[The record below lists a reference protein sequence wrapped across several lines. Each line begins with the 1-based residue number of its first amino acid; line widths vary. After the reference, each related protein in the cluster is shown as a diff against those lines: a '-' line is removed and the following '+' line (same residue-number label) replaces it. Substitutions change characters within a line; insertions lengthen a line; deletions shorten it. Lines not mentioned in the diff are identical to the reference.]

1 MQHTFAVSVS
11 DDGYPHTQVLYWLQ
25 CCLMSQLFFFFQ
37 LFPLSRLCLFCFFF
51 LSGPFQQRML
61 LMIWFDTSLLYAGL
75 NIIPS
80 LLHGRDQWS
89 GHLSS
94 PQQFMSVEKHLS
106 LVT

>member
-11 DDGYPHTQVLYWLQ
+11 DDAYPHTQVLYWLQ
-25 CCLMSQLFFFFQ
+25 CCLMSQLFFFFSA
-37 LFPLSRLCLFCFFF
+37 LPIEPALLVFFFF

-80 LLHGRDQWS
+80 LLHGRD
-89 GHLSS
+89 
-94 PQQFMSVEKHLS
+94 
-106 LVT
+106 